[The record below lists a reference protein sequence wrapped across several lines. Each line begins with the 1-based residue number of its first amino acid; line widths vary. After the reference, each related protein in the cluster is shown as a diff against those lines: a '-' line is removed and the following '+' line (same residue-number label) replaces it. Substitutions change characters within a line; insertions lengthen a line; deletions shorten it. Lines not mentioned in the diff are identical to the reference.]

1 MRTTFDAEADA
12 LDMTLVSEVAPGRS
26 VGNEVVET
34 AGGTVLLDFDETG
47 KLVGVEVLGATK
59 LLDGE
64 VLSATKLLDG
74 EFLAGAE
81 RIDQQ

>member
-12 LDMTLVSEVAPGRS
+12 AYIQLVPEIAPARS
-26 VGNEVVET
+26 VRNEIVET
-34 AGGTVLLDFDETG
+34 ARGTVVLDFDEAG
-47 KLVGVEVLGATK
+47 ILLGVEVLGAM
-59 LLDGE
+59 
-64 VLSATKLLDG
+64 KLLDG

>member
-12 LDMTLVSEVAPGRS
+12 AYITLVAEVESGRS
-26 VGNEVVET
+26 VRNEVVGT
-34 AGGTVLLDFDETG
+34 AGGTVVLDFDQAG
-47 KLVGVEVLGATK
+47 MLLGVEVLGATK
-59 LLDGE
+59 LLDR
-64 VLSATKLLDG
+64 

>member
-12 LDMTLVSEVAPGRS
+12 VYMTLVPEIEPGRS
-26 VGNEVVET
+26 VRNEVVET
-34 AGGTVLLDFDETG
+34 AGGTVVLDFDEAG
-47 KLVGVEVLGATK
+47 MLLGVEVLG
-59 LLDGE
+59 
-64 VLSATKLLDG
+64 ATKLLDG